1 MLAHLV
7 LAGSLAAPWSAGHK
21 LGPAARLGDVFSPPD
36 SYTASLSFHLPYIPF
51 SEPVS
56 VVVDSKLG
64 GGSMRLSY
72 YSGLDTFIDTKSASS
87 YKIVPVDDEFTCFN
101 TTGCVDTK
109 GDPADCTDKGAA
121 VDPQWVHVFPNDPS
135 LFSLQVEEADRT
147 TPKTKLIQ
155 RCRRYAEQYSF
166 DAGTEGRTGAYAG
179 RHVEREC
186 AEPVGAPVTAHVWTY
201 ATTKP
206 DKNGHVPVDFAAIKT
221 VCDKDDKTMCEGWL
235 GSYTFYT
242 QQQSDGSHMPI
253 RFAFT
258 GHNVVLGG
266 SHFDEYIMDYH
277 SVTAGA
283 VDPMLFDPPAG
294 MECHP
299 SDQPFGPTRSAAT
312 RDEER
317 HPVTHPSAEI
327 AMLFPGDHADR
338 LREQTFAAYR
348 AAHGKDYATPSE
360 TYERGVHF
368 HRALRH
374 INAHNRQ
381 RKSYWLKATHFAD
394 WSDAERAAVNGARW
408 TDDKATTFAAHAAKN
423 PHPSQV
429 DSKIVSPEE
438 RARALPASV
447 DWRKVPAYP
456 GAKNR
461 GRWTNPPKDQGTCGS
476 CWSFG
481 TTGDV
486 EGTHFLKTG
495 NLVSLSEQF
504 LVSCDTAEDA
514 GCNGGLDWEGFEWM
528 IQNNT
533 GRIATAASYGP
544 TLMQE
549 GFCHFDASAGKEQ
562 PVTLNGQ
569 VYKAEAAA
577 TISGWRTTAVF
588 KNGTQQDGKISTL
601 KSLILPISQTNL
613 MEALATVGPI
623 SISVDASVG
632 DFYYYGGGLFDN
644 KACTS
649 YELDHTVLAVGY
661 GTDPATKKDY
671 WIVKNSWSS
680 YWGEEGFVRV
690 ARDGNICGV
699 ATTPNYVTGL
709 QIPFE

>member
-1 MLAHLV
+1 
-7 LAGSLAAPWSAGHK
+7 
-21 LGPAARLGDVFSPPD
+21 
-36 SYTASLSFHLPYIPF
+36 
-51 SEPVS
+51 
-56 VVVDSKLG
+56 
-64 GGSMRLSY
+64 
-72 YSGLDTFIDTKSASS
+72 
-87 YKIVPVDDEFTCFN
+87 
-101 TTGCVDTK
+101 
-109 GDPADCTDKGAA
+109 
-121 VDPQWVHVFPNDPS
+121 
-135 LFSLQVEEADRT
+135 
-147 TPKTKLIQ
+147 
-155 RCRRYAEQYSF
+155 
-166 DAGTEGRTGAYAG
+166 
-179 RHVEREC
+179 
-186 AEPVGAPVTAHVWTY
+186 
-201 ATTKP
+201 
-206 DKNGHVPVDFAAIKT
+206 
-221 VCDKDDKTMCEGWL
+221 
-235 GSYTFYT
+235 
-242 QQQSDGSHMPI
+242 MPT

-481 TTGDV
+481 ATGTI
-486 EGTHFLKTG
+486 EGSLAHAQSLKNTEGSFPTEVSQQNLLDCSWRFG
-495 NLVSLSEQF
+495 NNA
-504 LVSCDTAEDA
+504 CD
-514 GCNGGLDWEGFEWM
+514 GGLDWEGFEWM

-649 YELDHTVLAVGY
+649 YDLDHTVLAVGY

-680 YWGEEGFVRV
+680 YCKSARNSFPARGRRPSTQRAERWALVRRGRGGLRAGRSGRQHLRRRDDAQLRDGPADPVRV
-690 ARDGNICGV
+690 G
-699 ATTPNYVTGL
+699 
-709 QIPFE
+709 